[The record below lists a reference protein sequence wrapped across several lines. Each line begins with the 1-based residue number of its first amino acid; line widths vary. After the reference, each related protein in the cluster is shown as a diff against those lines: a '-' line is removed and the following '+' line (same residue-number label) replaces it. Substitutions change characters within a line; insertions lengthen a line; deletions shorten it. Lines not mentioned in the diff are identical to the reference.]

1 MDASIQEGEGKNK
14 ITEVI
19 TFPIP
24 YAEVVFKENLS
35 INTSTSF
42 EKSKELIINQAIG
55 FHLKGNIPETTK
67 YYQNLINQGC

>member
-24 YAEVVFKENLS
+24 YAQVVIKENLS

-42 EKSKELIINQAIG
+42 EKSKELIINQAMR
-55 FHLKGNIPETTK
+55 FHLKETFH
-67 YYQNLINQGC
+67 LI

>member
-19 TFPIP
+19 TFPIS
-24 YAEVVFKENLS
+24 YAEVVIKENLS

-42 EKSKELIINQAIG
+42 EKSK
-55 FHLKGNIPETTK
+55 
-67 YYQNLINQGC
+67 